1 MSTTDL
7 MYVYYVMRGENWRQ
21 RKTTN
26 QSILLNSLNIKAIVV
41 SCFLQTLN
49 QTIVEEVKVKIVYD
63 GYSSYLWIW
72 GEKREDLLDVSKW
85 LTGWTLDTC
94 QSNRGS
100 ERSILTCCTGET
112 EIMCTSSERAA
123 TMSWVQSSVA
133 ALHLFSDQS
142 PEGSDSLLLREV
154 FVRRSNTVWMEMQHP
169 ADSNNLQHLQAGL
182 CWWSE
187 CTVYQTHSHWNDLE
201 HQTDELLRSRSG
213 V

>member
-1 MSTTDL
+1 
-7 MYVYYVMRGENWRQ
+7 MRGENWRQ
-21 RKTTN
+21 RKITN
-26 QSILLNSLNIKAIVV
+26 QSTLLNVLNIKAIVV
-41 SCFLQTLN
+41 SCFLRTLN

-154 FVRRSNTVWMEMQHP
+154 FVRRSNTVWMEVHYP

-187 CTVYQTHSHWNDLE
+187 CTVYK
-201 HQTDELLRSRSG
+201 
-213 V
+213 